1 MFPIQS
7 SKALELDFVIQVIDF
22 TEETI
27 TSYDSLNYQSHT
39 DICES
44 LRYKV
49 TCWSN
54 GTASLG
60 FFSEP

>member
-7 SKALELDFVIQVIDF
+7 SKALELGFVIQVIDF

-27 TSYDSLNYQSHT
+27 TSYDSLKYQSHT

-44 LRYKV
+44 LRYK
-49 TCWSN
+49 SYM
-54 GTASLG
+54 L
-60 FFSEP
+60 E